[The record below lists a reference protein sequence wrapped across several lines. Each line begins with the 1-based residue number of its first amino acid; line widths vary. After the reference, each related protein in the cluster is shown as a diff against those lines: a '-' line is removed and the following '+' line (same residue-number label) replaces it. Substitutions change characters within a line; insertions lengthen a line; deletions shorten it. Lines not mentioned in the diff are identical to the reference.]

1 MLTVIRLFTI
11 GLFGV
16 LSACSTAPFPPAAGD
31 QVQGQFVINRPMTI
45 ASEKTR
51 VFIQSGHVVDKVD
64 VGDPVCV
71 IESWQKQD
79 QMQSIDADTFS
90 VRQVSYRHG
99 DVSNGFGVYGTTD
112 TGVGLRFGLGGFAPE
127 VNPSAASMMQNDYR
141 VAQAAIVMRIVSANQ
156 PLIYKLSCYSAQG
169 WAASVEMPTEAQI
182 NHTLGDLA
190 QLQLITKE

>member
-1 MLTVIRLFTI
+1 MIRLVTI

-71 IESWQKQD
+71 IESWQKQGLP
-79 QMQSIDADTFS
+79 QSIDADTFS
-90 VRQVSYRHG
+90 VRQVAYRRG
-99 DVSNGFGVYGTTD
+99 DVSSGFGVYGTTD
-112 TGVGLRFGLGGFAPE
+112 GGMGVRFGLGGFAPE

-141 VAQAAIVMRIVSANQ
+141 VVQSAMVMRIVSTKQ